1 MFENVKIFIGIILI
15 IISFIYILRKPG
27 VSMMESL
34 IQDRQKKMEKLQAQQ
49 EAEAT
54 ALAQQEAESSADETA
69 SEEQ

>member
-34 IQDRQKKMEKLQAQQ
+34 IQGRQQKMEKLQAKQ
-49 EAEAT
+49 EAEAA
-54 ALAQQEAESSADETA
+54 ALAQQEAENSADETA
-69 SEEQ
+69 GEEQ

>member
-15 IISFIYILRKPG
+15 IISFIYILCKPG

-49 EAEAT
+49 EAEAA
-54 ALAQQEAESSADETA
+54 ALSQQEAESSADETA

>member
-34 IQDRQKKMEKLQAQQ
+34 IQGRQQKMEKLQAQQ
-49 EAEAT
+49 EAEAA
-54 ALAQQEAESSADETA
+54 ALAKQEAENSADETA
-69 SEEQ
+69 GEEQ

>member
-1 MFENVKIFIGIILI
+1 MFENVKIFIGIVLI

-34 IQDRQKKMEKLQAQQ
+34 IQGRQQKMEKLQAKQ
-49 EAEAT
+49 EAEAA
-54 ALAQQEAESSADETA
+54 ALAKQEAESSADETA